1 MIHPPPRSDIPN
13 VFGMNEPQHML
24 TKLYIE
30 IQDLSKSMSVWTKNE
45 SFPRP
50 IFIAWNTAV
59 TAWHMTDWLWASK
72 QPTRDQLSKIFE
84 FEYNEVTISGREKGL
99 VAFQTAARKACREL
113 HVCREICN
121 ASKHMR
127 LKSND
132 PDISVEIEWQEAKEA
147 VGTVK
152 VGDLVMNL
160 FVHDKDKKSDAQLV
174 FIEAAG
180 YWENLLRDHKL
191 IDKDAALPSKII
203 PANQQQSANVGSAE
217 TSRAAASSV

>member
-1 MIHPPPRSDIPN
+1 MAAPPPSDIPN

-30 IQDLSKSMSVWTKNE
+30 IQDLSNSLSVWTKSE

-50 IFIAWNTAV
+50 IFIAWNAAV
-59 TAWHMTDWLWASK
+59 TAWHITDWLWASK
-72 QPTRDQLSKIFE
+72 LAAREKISKQFA
-84 FEYNEVTISGREKGL
+84 FTYNEGSISGREKGL
-99 VAFQTAARKACREL
+99 TAFQLAVREACREL
-113 HVCREICN
+113 HICREICN

-132 PDISVEIEWQEAKEA
+132 PDVRVEIEWQEAKEA
-147 VGTVK
+147 VGHVK
-152 VGDLVMNL
+152 VGDLVMDL
-160 FVHDKDKKSDAQLV
+160 FAYDKNNRTDAQLV

-180 YWENLLRDHKL
+180 YWETLLKDEGL

-203 PANQQQSANVGSAE
+203 SANQQRTAEGQPSA
-217 TSRAAASSV
+217 TRQ

>member
-1 MIHPPPRSDIPN
+1 MAAPPPSDIPN

-30 IQDLSKSMSVWTKNE
+30 IQDLSNSLSVWTKSE

-50 IFIAWNTAV
+50 VFIAWNVAV
-59 TAWHMTDWLWASK
+59 TAWHITDWLWASK
-72 QPTRDQLSKIFE
+72 QTAREKISKKFA
-84 FEYNEVTISGREKGL
+84 FTYNEGSISGREKGL
-99 VAFQTAARKACREL
+99 TAFQYAVREACREL
-113 HVCREICN
+113 HICREICN

-132 PDISVEIEWQEAKEA
+132 PDVRVEIEWHEAKEA
-147 VGTVK
+147 VGHVK
-152 VGDLVMNL
+152 VGDLIMDL
-160 FVHDKDKKSDAQLV
+160 FVYDKNSKIDAQLV

-180 YWENLLRDHKL
+180 YWETLLKDEGL

-203 PANQQQSANVGSAE
+203 PASQQPKGEEQPSA
-217 TSRAAASSV
+217 TRQ